1 MNKRRSNRWVVG
13 VLALA
18 LLVLVAGLAAR
29 LASKPAAQV
38 QARLVGLPQPTGDYA
53 RADGVR
59 PFEFPKDMGPHPD
72 FQTEWWYYTGNL
84 KAENGQEYGFQLTFF
99 RRALLGSEGQ
109 SILAQ
114 RSSAWA
120 TDQVYL
126 AHFALT
132 DVAGGQF
139 HAFERFERGAAGL
152 AGAEG
157 LPMYRVWLHDWSVEQ
172 TGPETYQLKAEQD
185 GVALRLDLQDV
196 KGLIL
201 QGDRGYS
208 QKGPQP
214 GNASYYVSQTR
225 LRAGGEI
232 TVAGKTLAVSG
243 TSWMDHEY
251 STSALSEGQV
261 GWDWFSIQ
269 LDDGSEWMLY
279 TIRRA
284 DGSIDPFS
292 KGTLIAP
299 DGTTRSLAA
308 GDFTIEALDTW
319 KSPHSG
325 GVYPSRWRIQVPSEG
340 LTLQIEPLIADQ
352 ELNLSFVYWEGAVRI
367 SGECN
372 GAAVSGKGYVELTG
386 YAGSMAGEF

>member
-18 LLVLVAGLAAR
+18 LLVLIAGLAAR

-132 DVAGGQF
+132 DVAGGGVPPS
-139 HAFERFERGAAGL
+139 AS
-152 AGAEG
+152 
-157 LPMYRVWLHDWSVEQ
+157 LP
-172 TGPETYQLKAEQD
+172 
-185 GVALRLDLQDV
+185 
-196 KGLIL
+196 
-201 QGDRGYS
+201 
-208 QKGPQP
+208 
-214 GNASYYVSQTR
+214 
-225 LRAGGEI
+225 AGG
-232 TVAGKTLAVSG
+232 AGGARG
-243 TSWMDHEY
+243 
-251 STSALSEGQV
+251 G
-261 GWDWFSIQ
+261 G
-269 LDDGSEWMLY
+269 
-279 TIRRA
+279 
-284 DGSIDPFS
+284 
-292 KGTLIAP
+292 AP
-299 DGTTRSLAA
+299 
-308 GDFTIEALDTW
+308 I
-319 KSPHSG
+319 
-325 GVYPSRWRIQVPSEG
+325 
-340 LTLQIEPLIADQ
+340 
-352 ELNLSFVYWEGAVRI
+352 
-367 SGECN
+367 
-372 GAAVSGKGYVELTG
+372 
-386 YAGSMAGEF
+386 

>member
-1 MNKRRSNRWVVG
+1 
-13 VLALA
+13 
-18 LLVLVAGLAAR
+18 
-29 LASKPAAQV
+29 
-38 QARLVGLPQPTGDYA
+38 PQPTGDYA

-139 HAFERFERGAAGL
+139 HAFERFER
-152 AGAEG
+152 GAEG